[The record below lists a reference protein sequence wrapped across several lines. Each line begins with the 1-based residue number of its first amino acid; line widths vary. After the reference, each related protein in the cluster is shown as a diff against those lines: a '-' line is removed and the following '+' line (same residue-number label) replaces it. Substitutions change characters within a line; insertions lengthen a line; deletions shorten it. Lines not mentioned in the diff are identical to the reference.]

1 MTEFYIKPADQRLV
15 RDPVSGAPLNADG
28 EYKPMNSYWLRRRKD
43 GDVVEAAPK
52 KPVKKG

>member
-1 MTEFYIKPADQRLV
+1 MTEFFIKPADQRLV

-28 EYKPMNSYWLRRRKD
+28 EIKPMNSYWLRRKKD
-43 GDVVEAAPK
+43 GDVVEATPK